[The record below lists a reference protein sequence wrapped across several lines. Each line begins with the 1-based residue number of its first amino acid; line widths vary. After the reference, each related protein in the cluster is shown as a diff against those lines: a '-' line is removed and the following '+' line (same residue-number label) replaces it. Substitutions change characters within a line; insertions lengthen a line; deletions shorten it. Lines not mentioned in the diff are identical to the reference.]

1 MITDDEVLHLFARA
15 DPARLDDE
23 LDAAAIDETL
33 GRMRTR
39 RDHLAIVE
47 PESTGGG
54 HDRTNRWMARLA
66 AAAVV
71 LVVAGALVVV
81 VGSRDDP
88 ITSVASQVPEATSPA
103 APEPTQP
110 PPSRPDPL
118 EEFAA
123 WAERRGTPVVR
134 PACTTVAGVTA
145 SAVTCYG
152 LTRADGPGF
161 SGVLVA
167 SAVVGDMGVDPFT
180 EVQVG
185 EPGGSAATSPG
196 G

>member
-23 LDAAAIDETL
+23 LDAAEVDDAL
-33 GRMRTR
+33 GRMRQR
-39 RDHLAIVE
+39 RNHLTIVE
-47 PESTGGG
+47 PEATPGGG
-54 HDRTNRWMARLA
+54 HDRRHRWMVKLA

-88 ITSVASQVPEATSPA
+88 ITSVASQVPE
-103 APEPTQP
+103 P

-118 EEFAA
+118 EEFAT
-123 WAERRGTPVVR
+123 WAEGRGTPVVR
-134 PACTTVAGVTA
+134 PACTTIAGVTA

-152 LTRADGPGF
+152 LTRADGGGF
-161 SGVLVA
+161 SSVLVA
-167 SAVVGDMGVDPFT
+167 SAVVGDMGVDPFN

-185 EPGGSAATSPG
+185 GTSSAATTSPG

>member
-1 MITDDEVLHLFARA
+1 MITDDEVMQLFARA
-15 DPARLDDE
+15 DPARLNDDF
-23 LDAAAIDETL
+23 DAAEVDDTL

-39 RDHLAIVE
+39 RDHLTIVE
-47 PESTGGG
+47 PDTTSGSG
-54 HDRTNRWMARLA
+54 RNRQTWWLVKLAA

-71 LVVAGALVVV
+71 LVVAGALVVL

-88 ITSVASQVPEATSPA
+88 ITSVASQPPVATSPA
-103 APEPTQP
+103 APEP

-118 EEFAA
+118 EEFAT

-152 LTRADGPGF
+152 LIRADGPGF

-167 SAVVGDMGVDPFT
+167 SAVVGDMGVDPFI
-180 EVQVG
+180 EVEVG
-185 EPGGSAATSPG
+185 EDSTPSVSSG
-196 G
+196 